1 MVIHGQQAELGIS
14 APIKTNSRLNT
25 MARVVDMS
33 DKQAISEL
41 GNHSSLLSYQHSAS
55 AAPSVGSTTKRLEA
69 SGTIRVDFSCAG
81 SEAMHAAC

>member
-41 GNHSSLLSYQHSAS
+41 GNHSSLAFLSAFR
-55 AAPSVGSTTKRLEA
+55 KR
-69 SGTIRVDFSCAG
+69 CAF
-81 SEAMHAAC
+81 CWFND